1 MKALHMRK
9 AAAILVPS
17 LVVLVP
23 ATAVAETKTYT
34 FNISGTEVSATSTTG
49 RFVGTASGSARGTWY
64 AEVNHDP
71 LGASP
76 ASIRPGGSFGMALHQ
91 AKPAYLVSGQF
102 SGGTISVN
110 NSGARCTNQVYGV
123 DGYLRNV
130 SVTGTGH
137 VVATLTHHRKS
148 VLGRC
153 WLYAA
158 TVSGTSRCLDS
169 GPVSQ
174 SGSHDYELSA
184 AVNDCSGRVRSGGIG
199 NHPPRLGLVRSAG
212 AVAAGGAVGLPA
224 LATALTVAGVAVGAF
239 GAADDRPGPG
249 GWPASVAFAV
259 QLDHHVGAQGG
270 VLLVAADP
278 LIQLGR

>member
-1 MKALHMRK
+1 MKALHMRI
-9 AAAILVPS
+9 AAAILVAS

-23 ATAVAETKTYT
+23 ATAVAETRTYT

-49 RFVGTASGSARGTWY
+49 RFVGTASGSALGTWY

-158 TVSGTSRCLDS
+158 TVSGT
-169 GPVSQ
+169 VT
-174 SGSHDYELSA
+174 
-184 AVNDCSGRVRSGGIG
+184 
-199 NHPPRLGLVRSAG
+199 
-212 AVAAGGAVGLPA
+212 LP
-224 LATALTVAGVAVGAF
+224 
-239 GAADDRPGPG
+239 
-249 GWPASVAFAV
+249 
-259 QLDHHVGAQGG
+259 
-270 VLLVAADP
+270 
-278 LIQLGR
+278 